1 MNRVLERSAFDRVV
15 RTLVFSVGLG
25 GVLFSLL
32 GLGGMV
38 EQYQYLAEGY
48 SITLMAVYCGLPLL
62 MAAIAFQASPTLL
75 RGLAGAHATS
85 AVILLGLWVPAMG
98 RETTLPD
105 AQMPWLINVI
115 TVAACMAAIALP
127 FLSAWVYLFSLAT
140 LVGFV
145 RYVTYGGG
153 DASVAFQDAVMMV
166 LLSGFMVALLQLSLR
181 AGREQDAAA
190 QLARTAAAENA
201 ASETL
206 ERQRTR
212 YHAFTHDD
220 VLATLL
226 SASQDGPRPSEITR
240 RSAQRT
246 LEKLDQFR
254 RDLPVPTYITLAE
267 LDAHLRTAA
276 KAANFHLNSSLTA
289 DGSVDLDIPVE
300 AADALTEALAEA
312 MRNSNRHG
320 GWADGRPVHREA
332 HASVRDTTVQIS
344 VTDDGRGFNPKRVS
358 IDRLGV
364 RLSILQRVNSQ
375 PGGQAS
381 IRAAKGMGTTVQLR
395 WTAPSGEGPE

>member
-1 MNRVLERSAFDRVV
+1 MDRVLERSAFDRVV

-32 GLGGMV
+32 GVGSMI
-38 EQYQYLAEGY
+38 EQYQYLDEGY
-48 SITLMAVYCGLPLL
+48 SIALIGVYCGLPLV
-62 MAAIAFQASPTLL
+62 MASIAFKLSPTLL
-75 RGLAGAHATS
+75 RALAGFHATS
-85 AVILLGLWVPAMG
+85 AVVLLALWVPAMG
-98 RETTLPD
+98 AETTLPG

-127 FLSAWVYLFSLAT
+127 FLSAWVFLFSLAT

-145 RYVTYGGG
+145 RYITYGGG
-153 DASVAFQDAVMMV
+153 DASIAFQDAVMMV

-190 QLARTAAAENA
+190 HLARTAAAENA
-201 ASETL
+201 ANETL

-254 RDLPVPTYITLAE
+254 LDLPAPTFITLAE

-276 KAANFHLNSSLTA
+276 TAARFHLNSSLTVTDSA
-289 DGSVDLDIPVE
+289 DLVIPVE

-320 GWADGRPVHREA
+320 GWSDGRRVHREA
-332 HASVRDTTVQIS
+332 HASVRDSTVQITVS
-344 VTDDGRGFNPKRVS
+344 DDGRGFNPRRVS

-375 PGGQAS
+375 PGGEAS
-381 IRAAKGMGTTVQLR
+381 IRSAKGMGTTVQLR
-395 WTAPSGEGPE
+395 WSAPVEGGAR

>member
-1 MNRVLERSAFDRVV
+1 MDRVLRRSAFDRVV
-15 RTLVFSVGLG
+15 RTLVFAVGLG
-25 GVLFSLL
+25 SLIFSLL
-32 GLGGMV
+32 GIGGV
-38 EQYQYLAEGY
+38 IEQYNYLAEGY
-48 SITLMAVYCGLPLL
+48 SIALIVVYCGLPVI
-62 MAAIAFQASPTLL
+62 MAAIAFQTPPFVL
-75 RGLAGAHATS
+75 RLLAGAHATS
-85 AVILLGLWVPAMG
+85 AVIFLGLWVPALG
-98 RETTLPD
+98 AETTLPD
-105 AQMPWLINVI
+105 AQMPWIINVI
-115 TVAACMAAIALP
+115 TVSACMATIALP
-127 FLSAWVYLFSLAT
+127 FLSAWIYLFSLAT
-140 LVGFV
+140 ISGFV

-153 DASVAFQDAVMMV
+153 DASVAFQDAVMIV
-166 LLSGFMVALLQLSLR
+166 LLSGFMIALLQLTLR

-190 QLARTAAAENA
+190 EVARTAAAESA
-201 ASETL
+201 ANETL

-226 SASQDGPRPSEITR
+226 SASQDGPRPSEVTR

-254 RDLPVPTYITLAE
+254 LDLPVPTFITLAQ

-276 KAANFHLNSSLTA
+276 TAARFHLNSSLTVAESA
-289 DGSVDLDIPVE
+289 DLVIPVE

-320 GWADGRPVHREA
+320 GWADNRAVHREA
-332 HASVRDTTVQIS
+332 HASVRDSTVQIT
-344 VTDDGRGFNPKRVS
+344 VTDDGRGFNPNRVS

-375 PGGQAS
+375 PGGTAS
-381 IRAAKGMGTTVQLR
+381 IRSAKGMGTTVQLR
-395 WTAPSGEGPE
+395 WTAPAEEVAQ